1 MMTSPPGPTPMR
13 PVPAEAHRDIP
24 EATSRPG
31 AGIFGNSYRAFFFW
45 GAVVALVAYL
55 SATFT
60 WASWVF
66 ILGTPV
72 AALIVGSL
80 FAWRSRRR

>member
-13 PVPAEAHRDIP
+13 PVPAETHRDIP
-24 EATSRPG
+24 EATSQPG
-31 AGIFGNSYRAFFFW
+31 AGIFGTSYWAFFFW

-66 ILGTPV
+66 IFGAPV
-72 AALIVGSL
+72 AALVVGSL
-80 FAWRSRRR
+80 FTWRSRRR